1 MTTRLTSKIIG
12 AAVEVH
18 RSLGPGLLE
27 SAYEHCLAHELT
39 LRGIPFE
46 RQVML
51 PVLYKGVNVDCGFRI
66 DLLVERE
73 VVVEVKAVEALH
85 PLHQAQLLTYLK
97 LGGWRV
103 GLLINFNT
111 GVLKE
116 GIRRMVL

>member
-27 SAYEHCLAHELT
+27 SAYEHCLAHELA

-103 GLLINFNT
+103 GLLINFNS

>member
-27 SAYEHCLAHELT
+27 SAYEHCLAHELA

-66 DLLVERE
+66 DLLVDRE

-97 LGGWRV
+97 IGGWRV

-111 GVLKE
+111 RVLKD

>member
-27 SAYEHCLAHELT
+27 SAYEHCLAHELA

-111 GVLKE
+111 GVLKD

>member
-27 SAYEHCLAHELT
+27 SAYEHCLAHELA